1 MKIKHLI
8 GIFGMLALA
17 ACDADIEPVKQ
28 SLVPP
33 KDQNPAQWA
42 VYMKVL
48 GEYKQSE
55 HYMIYAH
62 FDNASEKVVSEK
74 NCLRSL
80 PDSLDIVALK
90 NPLSQFDREDLTGL
104 HEKSTRVLLTVD
116 CSDPATAV
124 AKVDEALASIAADGL
139 DGIVIS
145 YTGTIGDDAK
155 AVEAAIAGKL
165 GALTGK
171 TIVFE
176 GNPSFIAE
184 SNRTHYDLFVFDV
197 TEVSTLFAMLDDIDY
212 LVNRFGIEP
221 SKLLLATSFSSAILD
236 ESLKEQAAIPV
247 VARCVMTCGPLA
259 GLALSGVNDDY
270 YSPTVNYP
278 QTKAAINLL
287 NPAYTE

>member
-1 MKIKHLI
+1 
-8 GIFGMLALA
+8 MLALA
-17 ACDADIEPVKQ
+17 ACDADIEPVEQ

-42 VYMKVL
+42 AYMKVL

-62 FDNASEKVVSEK
+62 FDNAPEKVVSEK

-90 NPLSQFDREDLTGL
+90 NPLSQFDREDIAGL
-104 HEKSTRVLLTVD
+104 HEKSTRILLTAD

-184 SNRTHYDLFVFDV
+184 SNRAHYDLFVFDV
-197 TEVSTLFAMLDDIDY
+197 TEVPTLFAMLDDIDY

-221 SKLLLATSFSSAILD
+221 SKLLLATSFSAAILD

>member
-1 MKIKHLI
+1 
-8 GIFGMLALA
+8 MLALA
-17 ACDADIEPVKQ
+17 ACNADIEPVEQ

-42 VYMKVL
+42 EYMRAL
-48 GEYKQSE
+48 GAYKQSE

-62 FDNASEKVVSEK
+62 FDNAPEKVVSEK

-90 NPLSQFDREDLTGL
+90 NPLSKFDRQDLAGL
-104 HEKSTRVLLTVD
+104 HEKSTRVLLTAD
-116 CSDPATAV
+116 CSDSATAV
-124 AKVDEALASIAADGL
+124 TKVDEALAAIAADGL

-145 YTGTIGDDAK
+145 FTGTVTDAAK
-155 AVEAAIAGKL
+155 AAEAAIAEKF
-165 GALTGK
+165 GALAGK

-176 GNPSFIAE
+176 GNPAFIAE
-184 SNRTHYDLFVFDV
+184 SNREHYDLFVVDV
-197 TEVSTLFAMLDDIDY
+197 REVPTLFALPSDIDY
-212 LVNRFGIEP
+212 LVNRFGIEAR
-221 SKLLLATSFSSAILD
+221 KLVLATTFAATMLD

-247 VARCVMTCGPLA
+247 VGRCVMTGGPLA
-259 GLALSGVNDDY
+259 GMGLYNVNDDY